1 MNARYVK
8 FCEDSQ
14 RDMCNQLLEN
24 QYFYQYFQKQIWMQG
39 TYRLTSFAKGSQRD
53 GNNWLECWALA
64 PNMFFDVK
72 VKTSR
77 ENHNQNINVMIKYHM
92 IQTQS

>member
-1 MNARYVK
+1 
-8 FCEDSQ
+8 
-14 RDMCNQLLEN
+14 MCNQLLEI

-39 TYRLTSFAKGSQRD
+39 TYRLTSFATGSQRD

-77 ENHNQNINVMIKYHM
+77 ENHNQNINH
-92 IQTQS
+92 